1 MFMRPAGPCPPDA
14 RLRPWLGGWF
24 LLLLFLFSACTQGS
38 SRSGLM
44 ASYRPRSLV
53 PPSAPRAGGAFA
65 PEPGLEAAS
74 VYAVGVLEPG
84 KVATR
89 PVPIG
94 TAEFQRAVQRLSRE
108 MRLGGKTPRE
118 AALELLRLPPS
129 GEVETVESRGDWVLE
144 TYWGRAYTFMPE
156 QQQGPVALTPA
167 AEEAL
172 REKYLKWCEW
182 RGGGDCLGLLDDGPY
197 LRTDDRR
204 TLALALAFGTVLDET
219 RAALA
224 RELLDVRALVSLV
237 MWTVALYCLMWV
249 VPEPTTKALAAG
261 LTLLLMGY
269 LGLSTVYGLMD
280 GWARMDDAAHQ
291 ATTFEELRAA
301 GEAFGKVLGEDAAR
315 AMILAVTTLAGHTLG
330 QVAARV
336 KSLPGF
342 NLAGAQFEVQ
352 GGAAAVAPEVAAEVG
367 LAHAPALARAVVAAE
382 TVATSPEG
390 PLAVVMLKKGTGGRG
405 RDAGERGAETVL
417 RHRGG
422 NRQVQ
427 LASGQRWH
435 LPRGASV
442 ADIPAEDKVGD
453 LLQEV
458 VTKAAKE
465 WGPHRLSRQ
474 ERSAIDEALKKG
486 EYWLA
491 RLLEREA
498 RGRFVQQK
506 VKDQFGHLYDFNLG
520 KGIDVVDPSPGGFKY
535 EILSGTESNLARHG
549 RRMAGEFFR
558 MLTF

>member
-1 MFMRPAGPCPPDA
+1 M
-14 RLRPWLGGWF
+14 RPWLDGWV
-24 LLLLFLFSACTQGS
+24 LLLLFLFSACTQGGP
-38 SRSGLM
+38 RPGLM
-44 ASYRPRSLV
+44 AGHHPRWLV

-89 PVPIG
+89 PVPIAP
-94 TAEFQRAVQRLSRE
+94 AEFQHAVQRLSRE
-108 MRLGGKTPRE
+108 VRLGGKTPRQ
-118 AALELLRLPPS
+118 AARELLRFPPP
-129 GEVETVESRGDWVLE
+129 GEVETVEGRGDWVLE

-167 AEEAL
+167 AEAAL
-172 REKYLKWCEW
+172 REKYLQWCER
-182 RGGGDCLGLLDDGPY
+182 RGGGDCLGLLDDAPY

-204 TLALALAFGTVLDET
+204 TLVLALAFGTVLDET
-219 RAALA
+219 REALA
-224 RELLDVRALVSLV
+224 RELLDVRALVSMV
-237 MWTVALYCLMWV
+237 VWTVALYCLLWA

-261 LTLLLMGY
+261 LTLLLVGY

-280 GWARMDDAAHQ
+280 GWARMDEAAHQ

-367 LAHAPALARAVVAAE
+367 LAHEPALARAVAAAE

-405 RDAGERGAETVL
+405 RDSGEGGAETVL

-422 NRQVQ
+422 NRQV
-427 LASGQRWH
+427 LRAHGPRWH
-435 LPRGASV
+435 LPRGASM

-453 LLQEV
+453 MLQEA
-458 VTKAAKE
+458 VTRAARE
-465 WGPHRLSRQ
+465 WGPHRLSPR
-474 ERSAIDEALKKG
+474 ERGAINDALKQG

-498 RGRFVQQK
+498 RGRFVHARLK
-506 VKDQFGHLYDFNLG
+506 ERFEGPLRFNHQG
-520 KGIDVVDPSPGGFKY
+520 VDVVDPTSGRKY